1 MKKLFLPV
9 LLVSAALLLMTAC
22 SPKTEQP
29 VVEAAVVE
37 TTGVIAEGNLF
48 PANSLDQSFS
58 VAGQVS
64 EVLVED
70 GDVVES
76 GQVLARLAVTADAQ
90 TALARA
96 QQEVLSAQQALDS
109 LNAAADVTLAQGKL
123 AVFTAREALDAAQE
137 DYDADKTDEN
147 QLRLDE
153 AAAVLKQSEDTL
165 QKLEKGAGIDPNQR
179 AAAEAR
185 LASAE
190 AGLASAQALVDAHE
204 LKSSLAG
211 TITNIALQPGQ
222 KVAAGQAV
230 FTIADFTSW
239 VVKTDNLTE
248 MDVVNV
254 EVGQKVSV
262 QLDALPGQTFPGE
275 VTHINLFSEEKR
287 GDTTY
292 TVSVVLGESV
302 PQMRWGMTA
311 AVQFN
316 P

>member
-9 LLVSAALLLMTAC
+9 LLLSAALLVMTAC
-22 SPKTEQP
+22 SPKTEAP
-29 VVEAAVVE
+29 AADAAVVE
-37 TTGVIAEGNLF
+37 ATGVIAEGSLF
-48 PANSLDQSFS
+48 PSNSLDQSFS
-58 VAGQVS
+58 ISGQVS
-64 EVLVED
+64 EMLVED
-70 GDVVES
+70 GEVVEA

-90 TALARA
+90 TALVRAR
-96 QQEVLSAQQALDS
+96 QEVLSAQQALDS
-109 LNAAADVTLAQGKL
+109 LNAAAEVTLAQGKL
-123 AVFTAREALDAAQE
+123 AVFTAQEVLDAAQE
-137 DYDADKTDEN
+137 NFDADETDEN

-153 AAAVLKQSEDTL
+153 AAAILKQSEDVL
-165 QKLEKGAGIDPNQR
+165 QQLEEGAGIDPDQR

-190 AGLASAQALVDAHE
+190 AALASAQALVDAHE

-211 TITNIALQPGQ
+211 TITNVALQPGQ

-230 FTIADFTSW
+230 FTIADFTNW

-248 MDVVNV
+248 MDVVNLK
-254 EVGQKVSV
+254 VGQKVSV
-262 QLDALPGQTFPGE
+262 QLDALPGQTYLGE

-292 TVSVVLGESV
+292 TVSVVLDESV
-302 PQMRWGMTA
+302 AQMRWGMTA

>member
-1 MKKLFLPV
+1 
-9 LLVSAALLLMTAC
+9 MTAC

-29 VVEAAVVE
+29 AVEASVVES
-37 TTGVIAEGNLF
+37 TGLIAEGSLL

-58 VAGQVS
+58 IAGKVS

-70 GDVVES
+70 GEAVEA
-76 GQVLARLAVTADAQ
+76 GQVLARLAVAPDAQ

-96 QQEVLSAQQALDS
+96 RQEVLSARQTLDS

-123 AVFTAREALDAAQE
+123 AVFTARDALDAAQE
-137 DYDADKTDEN
+137 DYDADETEEN
-147 QLRLDE
+147 LLRLDE
-153 AAAVLKQSEDTL
+153 AAAILKQSEDVL
-165 QKLEKGAGIDPNQR
+165 KNLEEGAGIDLDQL
-179 AAAEAR
+179 AAAGAR
-185 LASAE
+185 LESTE
-190 AGLASAQALVDAHE
+190 AALASAQALVDAHE

-211 TITNIALQPGQ
+211 TITNITLQAGQ
-222 KVAAGQAV
+222 KVAAGQVV

-239 VVKTDNLTE
+239 AVKTDNLTE

-262 QLDALPGQTFPGE
+262 LLDALPGQSLSGE

-292 TVSVVLGESV
+292 TVSVVLDESV

>member
-9 LLVSAALLLMTAC
+9 LLLSATLLVMTAC
-22 SPKTEQP
+22 GPKTEQP
-29 VVEAAVVE
+29 AAEAAVVE
-37 TTGVIAEGNLF
+37 STGLIAEGSLF

-58 VAGQVS
+58 IAGQVS

-70 GDVVES
+70 GEVVEA
-76 GQVLARLAVTADAQ
+76 GQVLARLAVAPDAQ
-90 TALARA
+90 TTLARA
-96 QQEVLSAQQALDS
+96 RQEVLSAQQALDS
-109 LNAAADVTLAQGKL
+109 LNAAAVVTLAQGKL
-123 AVFTAREALDAAQE
+123 AVFTARDALDAAQE

-147 QLRLDE
+147 LLRLDE
-153 AAAVLKQSEDTL
+153 TAAILKQSEDVL
-165 QKLEKGAGIDPNQR
+165 KKLEEGAGIDPAQL

-185 LASAE
+185 LASSE
-190 AGLASAQALVDAHE
+190 AALASAQELVDAHE
-204 LKSSLAG
+204 LRSSLAG
-211 TITNIALQPGQ
+211 TITNIALQAGQ
-222 KVAAGQAV
+222 KIATGQAV
-230 FTIADFTSW
+230 FTIADFTRW

-262 QLDALPGQTFPGE
+262 LLDALPGQSLTGE

-292 TVSVVLGESV
+292 TVSVVLDQSV

>member
-9 LLVSAALLLMTAC
+9 LLLSAAMLVMTAC

-29 VVEAAVVE
+29 AVDNAVVE
-37 TTGVIAEGNLF
+37 TLGLIAEGSLS

-58 VAGQVS
+58 IAGQVS

-70 GDVVES
+70 GDVVEV
-76 GQVLARLAVTADAQ
+76 GQVLARLAVAPDAQ

-96 QQEVLSAQQALDS
+96 RQEALSAQQALDS

-123 AVFTAREALDAAQE
+123 AVFAAREALDAAQE
-137 DYDADKTDEN
+137 NYDADETDEN

-153 AAAVLKQSEDTL
+153 AGAILKQSEDV
-165 QKLEKGAGIDPNQR
+165 LERLEAGKGVDPDQL

-185 LASAE
+185 FAAAE
-190 AGLASAQALVDAHE
+190 ASLAGAQALVDAHE

-211 TITNIALQPGQ
+211 TITNIALQAGQ
-222 KVAAGQAV
+222 KIAAGQAV

-262 QLDALPGQTFPGE
+262 QLDALPGQSLSGE
-275 VTHINLFSEEKR
+275 VSHIQLFAEEKR

-292 TVSVVLGESV
+292 TVSVVLDESV